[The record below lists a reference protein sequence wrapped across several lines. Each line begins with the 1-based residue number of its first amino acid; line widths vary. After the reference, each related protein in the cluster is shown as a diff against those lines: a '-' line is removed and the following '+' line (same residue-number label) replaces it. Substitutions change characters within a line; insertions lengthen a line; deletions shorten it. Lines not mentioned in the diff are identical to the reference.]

1 MPLSFVC
8 PPPLPINPFSV
19 GHITTTVETPYMH
32 SSLPFPKAGFYYKCT
47 VTGLESPLFGSIY
60 NRLEILPPGGHTR
73 PVDFKEIVG
82 FNSSYCL
89 SASAGL
95 LLSVRVCVCVRVRL
109 KGHFLAARVKAVWT
123 TCMFLRRH
131 RGLMVGEHE
140 HSEVLL

>member
-95 LLSVRVCVCVRVRL
+95 LLSVRVCVRAR
-109 KGHFLAARVKAVWT
+109 AAEGPFSGRACESCLDYVHV
-123 TCMFLRRH
+123 
-131 RGLMVGEHE
+131 
-140 HSEVLL
+140 SETPPRPHGGRA